1 MTDLQVALL
10 RELVEA
16 DTERSGE
23 LAELETLAA
32 EVAVIRERSE
42 ALIAILEGAA
52 TERARLEAERGEAGG
67 ELEERTAA
75 ERETAAALSA
85 AEAEADAERAAAARR
100 AHVRA
105 GDALHV
111 AERRA
116 AAAAESLAAFEEL
129 VAAAGREAPEVERE
143 AAVIAESLR
152 GRPRVAG
159 EACRVPRAG
168 LDGVVEWTATAR
180 AALFVA
186 RTAAA
191 TEREAVIRQA
201 NELGSAILGEPLVA
215 SSTAVVAN
223 RVDAA
228 LRPRA

>member
-1 MTDLQVALL
+1 M
-10 RELVEA
+10 
-16 DTERSGE
+16 
-23 LAELETLAA
+23 
-32 EVAVIRERSE
+32 
-42 ALIAILEGAA
+42 
-52 TERARLEAERGEAGG
+52 
-67 ELEERTAA
+67 
-75 ERETAAALSA
+75 SA

-116 AAAAESLAAFEEL
+116 AAAAESLAAFEER

-152 GRPRVAG
+152 GRPRVAD
-159 EACRVPRAG
+159 EAGRVPRAG

-215 SSTAVVAN
+215 SSTTVVAN

-228 LRPRA
+228 LGPLRVAERSLRRSPGYGSIS